1 MNPVVVIPSYWA
13 QGEKPGA
20 LGERGVYD
28 YTTRIDRP
36 LPELETCLSS
46 LEQVSGILR
55 VIVLVVAPSSCA
67 ESARARVNSIC
78 RAHVDLNPLVIG
90 AQEAAHVERAVAR
103 MAHHVAGE
111 TVSLRGYGAIRN
123 MGLAVATVLG
133 HDVVVFLDDDEVVLS
148 PDFLV
153 KAVWGLGSLTRQNLQ
168 VLVKSGFYVDEND
181 SPYANPTTEWSERY
195 WTKAEEFN
203 KVMER
208 AQQSSTRITRS
219 NHLCGG
225 CCALHASAFTRVPFD
240 PYITRGED
248 LDYLLN
254 LRANGLDVW
263 FDNEWFV
270 RAQTPEEPAPVPST
284 FMQDV
289 YRWLYEYRKLDA
301 MNARRDLRTVT
312 PESLMPYPAP
322 WLTSDVRRRV
332 FQTALR
338 RFLTGPDRLSYLGIL
353 TKGRHEADKFARRA
367 STRYLSFAM
376 VWPTIAS
383 ALWEDR
389 FLQGAIRGTGE
400 VSEPLYP
407 AVSAAHLA
415 AGGLG
420 DTGALPVIDAWVPDE
435 LGPEEDTDELALAG
449 EKNADVQPAEDGQD
463 TGALPLVGEPGDT
476 DDLGDT
482 GELGDTD
489 ELLACDAPAEDGE
502 PTEPSAPTE
511 PNAPSE
517 DKTGEVTPSTGTGE
531 LR

>member
-46 LEQVSGILR
+46 LEQVRGVLR
-55 VIVLVVAPSSCA
+55 VIVLVVAPPSCE

-78 RAHVDLNPLVIG
+78 RAHADLNPLVIG
-90 AQEAAHVERAVAR
+90 AQEASHVEHAVAR
-103 MAHHVAGE
+103 MAHHIAGE

-123 MGLAVATVLG
+123 MGLAVAAVLG
-133 HDVVVFLDDDEVVLS
+133 HDVVVFLDDDEVVLDS
-148 PDFLV
+148 DFLI

-168 VLVKSGFYVDEND
+168 ILAKSGFFIDEND
-181 SPYANPTTEWSERY
+181 SPYAEPTKEWSEKY
-195 WTKAEEFN
+195 WSKATEFN

-208 AQQSSTRITRS
+208 AQSASTRITRS

-225 CCALHASAFTRVPFD
+225 CCALHAAAFTRVPFD

-248 LDYLLN
+248 LDYVLN
-254 LRANGLDVW
+254 LRAHGLDVW
-263 FDNEWFV
+263 FDREWFV

-301 MNARRDLRTVT
+301 MNARRDLRTIT

-322 WLTSDVRRRV
+322 WLCSDVRKRV

-338 RFLTGPDRLSYLGIL
+338 RLIAGPDRLAYLSIL
-353 TKGRHEADKFARRA
+353 TKGRYEADKFAKLA
-367 STRYLSFAM
+367 SSRYLSFAM
-376 VWPTIAS
+376 VWPSIAS

-389 FLQGAIRGTGE
+389 FLQNAILTTGE
-400 VSEPLYP
+400 VSGPL
-407 AVSAAHLA
+407 SAEMRA
-415 AGGLG
+415 ARQLR
-420 DTGALPVIDAWVPDE
+420 
-435 LGPEEDTDELALAG
+435 DELA
-449 EKNADVQPAEDGQD
+449 D
-463 TGALPLVGEPGDT
+463 TGSLPVVGE
-476 DDLGDT
+476 DL
-482 GELGDTD
+482 
-489 ELLACDAPAEDGE
+489 
-502 PTEPSAPTE
+502 
-511 PNAPSE
+511 
-517 DKTGEVTPSTGTGE
+517 
-531 LR
+531 